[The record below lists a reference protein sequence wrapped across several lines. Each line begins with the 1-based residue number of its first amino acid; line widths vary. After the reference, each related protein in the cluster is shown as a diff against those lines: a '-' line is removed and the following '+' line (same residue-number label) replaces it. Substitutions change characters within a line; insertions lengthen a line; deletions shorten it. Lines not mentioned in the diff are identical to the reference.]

1 VSGLT
6 ENNLNR
12 DKLDN
17 DKFAE
22 YLNEILSAE
31 NAVVERLNKRIQET
45 QFKESKKTL
54 QQDLQEEI
62 NHQSRLKDLISEYG
76 GTPTNSKAELL
87 SLNSSAAGQT
97 TTIDITDNNLVNDSK
112 IRSTLEG
119 SGYNIT
125 SMNVKNSQLQSE
137 ILRTEEDAM
146 IKNAEILGYKIVLK
160 MSEKI
165 NATKATSILKKSI
178 EEKESTSNRLIDSIS
193 KMINNSTDDYN
204 GNKKNEQHRDPFQIG
219 SAISDILTSYW
230 SSKQNPSKVY
240 IFNRRVH
247 HGAIGALLG
256 LSALYKNQP
265 MITGILSGLGAGLA
279 KDDYNDVKDWFLFK
293 KKGEEQIK

>member
-12 DKLDN
+12 DKVDN
-17 DKFAE
+17 DKFVE
-22 YLNEILSAE
+22 FLNEILSAE

-45 QFKESKKTL
+45 QFEESKKTL
-54 QQDLQEEI
+54 QQELHEEI
-62 NHQSRLKDLISEYG
+62 NHQSRLKDVISEYG

-87 SLNSSAAGQT
+87 SLNSAEGQ
-97 TTIDITDNNLVNDSK
+97 TTIDITDNSVVSDSK
-112 IRSTLEG
+112 IRSTLQ
-119 SGYNIT
+119 SDDNHDAT
-125 SMNVKNSQLQSE
+125 TLDVTDSQLQSE
-137 ILRTEEDAM
+137 ILRTKEDAM

-160 MSEKI
+160 MSEEI

-178 EEKESTSNRLIDSIS
+178 EEKELTYNRLIDSIS
-193 KMINNSTDDYN
+193 KMVNSTDDYHKN
-204 GNKKNEQHRDPFQIG
+204 NEQHRDPFQIG
-219 SAISDILTSYW
+219 STVASILTSYW
-230 SSKQNPSKVY
+230 NSRQNPSKVY

-279 KDDYNDVKDWFLFK
+279 KDDYNDVKEWFLFK
-293 KKGEEQIK
+293 KREDEQVK

>member
-1 VSGLT
+1 MSGLT

-137 ILRTEEDAM
+137 ILRTEGYAM

-293 KKGEEQIK
+293 KRDDERSE